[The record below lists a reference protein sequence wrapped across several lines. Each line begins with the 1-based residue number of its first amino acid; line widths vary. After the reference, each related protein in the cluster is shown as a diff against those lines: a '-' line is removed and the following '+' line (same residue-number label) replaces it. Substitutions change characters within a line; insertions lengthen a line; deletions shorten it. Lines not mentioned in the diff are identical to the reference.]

1 MDYVE
6 LPVTDEPCQV
16 QLLPVSP
23 DGRAFT
29 AKVEL
34 RYLSAPNLWFLS
46 VSDAAT
52 GELLVNQIPLIASV
66 LFPNDLFAPFRHL
79 FLGNGIG
86 SFFCLRG
93 TEGNADPNPGEGNL
107 SAFRFIWGDR
117 YDPEGGRDA

>member
-1 MDYVE
+1 MDYLE

-23 DGRAFT
+23 DGAAFT

-34 RYLSAPNLWFLS
+34 RYLSAPDLWFLS
-46 VSDAAT
+46 ISDAAT
-52 GELLVNQIPLIASV
+52 GELLVNRIPLIASV
-66 LFPNDLFAPFRHL
+66 LFPNDLFFPFRHL

-93 TEGNADPNPGEGNL
+93 AEGTAGPNPGEENL
-107 SAFRFIWGDR
+107 SEFRLVWGDR
-117 YDPEGGRDA
+117 YDPEGADDA